1 LSTTASRSSPRNHS
15 YYMCL
20 HSSFLVSVWSIR
32 ARLVQLPAN
41 PSAKLCN
48 IPANSS
54 SCSSSPANPVA
65 QVASRHTS
73 FMGLG
78 YGLRSSSSK
87 SEIQLIIPALATI
100 LPGSLLI

>member
-15 YYMCL
+15 YYTCL
-20 HSSFLVSVWSIR
+20 HSSFLGSVWSIR

-73 FMGLG
+73 FMGARLW
-78 YGLRSSSSK
+78 